1 MPTPERSD
9 CQHQWMIEII
19 QDLIFYS
26 RDNGL
31 KVSEDG
37 LLAAVGCVMYDLKL
51 IEGAE
56 IEAALAEIKRDINA
70 AKVDGDSPAMG
81 QVIYLN

>member
-1 MPTPERSD
+1 MPAPERSD

-37 LLAAVGCVMYDLKL
+37 LLAAVGCVMYDLNL

-56 IEAALAEIKRDINA
+56 IEAALAKIKRDIHA
-70 AKVDGDSPAMG
+70 TKVDGDSPAMG
-81 QVIYLN
+81 QVIHLN